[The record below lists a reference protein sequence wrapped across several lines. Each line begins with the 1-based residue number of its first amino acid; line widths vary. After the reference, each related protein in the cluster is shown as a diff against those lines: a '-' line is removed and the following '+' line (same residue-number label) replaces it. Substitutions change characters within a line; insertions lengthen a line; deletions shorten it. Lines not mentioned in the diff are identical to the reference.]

1 MNSIERFYATIE
13 RRPVDR
19 PACWLGDPT
28 PESVPALCRYFGA
41 ADIRELKRICKDD
54 FYALEIPYK
63 SPTCS
68 AIFAA
73 FDWYRDGSNVD
84 TEHRTL
90 TAEGC
95 FARCET
101 LEDIEEVGFE
111 WPDPAFYIDPAE
123 CKRLIEE
130 APKDKAVLG
139 MLWASHFQD
148 VCAAFGMENC
158 LMNMLTE
165 PGIVHYVNDRIVE
178 FYLKA
183 MRIFLD
189 AAEGR
194 VHALLIGNDLGSQRG
209 LMLSLDLIREF
220 VIPGAKKLIEL
231 AHSYGVKVIYHSCGA
246 IADAIPLL
254 AEAGADAVHPI
265 QALAE
270 GMEPERLKKRFGGV
284 MSFCGGV
291 DTQRLLPNGT
301 PEMVSDSVRRL
312 RELFPTG
319 LIISPSHEGLQKDV
333 PPENVKAMFEE
344 ATKVYERRCL

>member
-19 PACWLGDPT
+19 PACWLGAPT
-28 PESVPALCRYFGA
+28 PTALPALCRFFGA
-41 ADIRELKRICKDD
+41 ADSNELKKICGDD
-54 FYALEIPYK
+54 FYALEIPYH
-63 SPTCS
+63 SLTCS
-68 AIFAA
+68 AIYAA

-84 TEHRTL
+84 AQHRTL

-101 LEDIEEVGFE
+101 PEDIEAVNFA
-111 WPDPAFYIDPAE
+111 WPDPALSIDPVK
-123 CKRLIEE
+123 CRRLIEE
-130 APKDKAVLG
+130 APKDKVILG
-139 MLWASHFQD
+139 LLWASHFQD

-165 PGIVHYVNDRIVE
+165 PEIVHYVNDRIVD

-183 MRIFLD
+183 MKIFLD
-189 AAEGR
+189 AAEGK

-209 LMLSLDLIREF
+209 LILSPDLIRRF

-246 IADAIPLL
+246 VADIIPLL
-254 AEAGADAVHPI
+254 AEAGADAVHPM
-265 QALAE
+265 QALAQ
-270 GMEPERLKKRFGGV
+270 GMDPACLKEQFGNV
-284 MSFCGGV
+284 MSFCGGL
-291 DTQRLLPNGT
+291 DTQQLLPNGT
-301 PEMVSDSVRRL
+301 PEMVADSVRRL

-319 LIISPSHEGLQKDV
+319 LIISPSHEGLQEDI
-333 PPENVKAMFEE
+333 PPENVKAMLEE
-344 ATKVYERRCL
+344 ATRI